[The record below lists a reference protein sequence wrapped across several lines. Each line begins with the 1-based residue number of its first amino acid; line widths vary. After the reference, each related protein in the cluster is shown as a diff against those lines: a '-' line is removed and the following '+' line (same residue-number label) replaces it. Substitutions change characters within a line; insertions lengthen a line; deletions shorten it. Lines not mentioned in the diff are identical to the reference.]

1 MGPAAACTDACRLKQ
16 MSSTT
21 QNHKKSNRPGERT
34 WTCWQPRCC
43 FSLGFIMPWGFAQFL
58 NESLLTAS
66 EFAATSDD
74 EHDTEGVP
82 NDLLPVVLGS
92 AINVILLHSVQ
103 LCICISDSSSEVPQ

>member
-1 MGPAAACTDACRLKQ
+1 
-16 MSSTT
+16 
-21 QNHKKSNRPGERT
+21 
-34 WTCWQPRCC
+34 
-43 FSLGFIMPWGFAQFL
+43 
-58 NESLLTAS
+58 LLTAS